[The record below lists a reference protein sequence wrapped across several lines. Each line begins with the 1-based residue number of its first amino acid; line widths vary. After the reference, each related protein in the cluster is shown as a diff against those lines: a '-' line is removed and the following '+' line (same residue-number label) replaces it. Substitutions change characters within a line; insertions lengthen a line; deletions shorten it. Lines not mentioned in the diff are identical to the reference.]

1 MNKKLLKRYFFF
13 LLGLSINSFGIAFIT
28 KSAMGTSQ
36 ISSIP
41 YVLSLQFDN
50 ISFGMTTFIMNMIYI
65 ILQIV
70 ILKKDFSPI
79 QFMQIPVN
87 ILFSVL
93 VDVGMWALSWF
104 SPEILPTRIF
114 SLMIGCII
122 LAFGISIEVAPNVI
136 MVPGE
141 GIVKAISQSRK
152 KDFGKIKVEFD
163 ITLIVIASILSFI
176 FFHKLNGV
184 GIGTVV
190 SAVTVGKLVSL
201 INHHVTL
208 VHKIHRLA
216 VNQLN

>member
-1 MNKKLLKRYFFF
+1 MNKKLLQRYFFF

-104 SPEILPTRIF
+104 SPEILLTRIF

-163 ITLIVIASILSFI
+163 ITLIVIASILSFV